1 MVSLTTNSLLIQHI
15 ALSMDMMD
23 VAGEHQIGIEQT
35 VYKRRLDK
43 KTLRPLDEYK
53 LQEKGNHLKN
63 LTKQWNLRS

>member
-1 MVSLTTNSLLIQHI
+1 MYI

-43 KTLRPLDEYK
+43 KTLRPIEDYK
-53 LQEKGNHLKN
+53 LQQNGKLSTC
-63 LTKQWNLRS
+63 LTVTQ

>member
-1 MVSLTTNSLLIQHI
+1 
-15 ALSMDMMD
+15 MD